1 MLPRMP
7 VPAESRMTPRNIHG
21 VIVYETE
28 AEDRQLSLMED
39 SSVGIFLIGLGLGI
53 VYMRKWGISH
63 ALVGGEDEDDLI
75 PEKVGR

>member
-1 MLPRMP
+1 MPLPS
-7 VPAESRMTPRNIHG
+7 ELRMTPRNIHG

-39 SSVGIFLIGLGLGI
+39 SSVAIFLVGLGLGI

-63 ALVGGEDEDDLI
+63 ALVGGEDEDNMI
-75 PEKVGR
+75 PEKIRQ